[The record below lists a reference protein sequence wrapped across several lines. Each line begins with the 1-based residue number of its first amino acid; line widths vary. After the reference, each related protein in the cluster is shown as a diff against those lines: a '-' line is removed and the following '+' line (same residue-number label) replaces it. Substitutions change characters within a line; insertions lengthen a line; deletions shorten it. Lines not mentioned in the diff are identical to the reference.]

1 MTNFAVKGGGNVY
14 LNLGMQVSRDGL
26 KDALDAN
33 QGNYVNTILHLHGCV
48 DSKSVSTPGTAKP
61 LDLVLGTL
69 LDDSSK
75 HYRTV

>member
-14 LNLGMQVSRDGL
+14 LNLGMQVSCDGL
-26 KDALDAN
+26 KGALDAN

-48 DSKSVSTPGTAKP
+48 DSKSVRPPGTGKP
-61 LDLVLGTL
+61 LDLELGTL